1 MLVALVSV
9 TNAASVAV
17 SGDDA
22 YEMDAEM
29 RQSAGS
35 LFIKNI
41 SRNSAIEKFL
51 FFFQLIN

>member
-17 SGDDA
+17 SGDDG

-29 RQSAGS
+29 RQAAAFFKPNLAG
-35 LFIKNI
+35 KQNY
-41 SRNSAIEKFL
+41 NSI
-51 FFFQLIN
+51 IN